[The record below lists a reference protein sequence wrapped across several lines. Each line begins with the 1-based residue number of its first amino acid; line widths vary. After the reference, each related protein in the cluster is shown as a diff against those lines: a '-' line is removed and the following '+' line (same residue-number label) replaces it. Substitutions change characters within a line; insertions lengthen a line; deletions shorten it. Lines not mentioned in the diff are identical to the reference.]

1 MLSLMQNNRRFRDRA
16 SRQATLSFNSYFC
29 RIAACLAAALI
40 VLTALP
46 AEAEAEKP
54 VLSVKT
60 PYVEIEVSIAKELRS
75 YPQLYATLL
84 ADAKKY
90 AEQNR
95 KEAHDA
101 WQTDRPSF
109 RDHPWTFDRNYR
121 QRVAAVPYVS
131 VLIDSGEYTGGAH
144 PNSVSDTLLWDS
156 GPNRRAGMETLF
168 RETAKDGPTTIA
180 LAKLVRDAVIAE
192 KKKRDIPMDDPATD
206 NWLEPIKPD
215 FSTLG
220 APSLA
225 PSTEIGRASGMTF
238 HFSPYGVGAYAE
250 GPYTLFVPF
259 ASLEPYLTD
268 DAKKIFAG
276 ERPKSDE
283 DE

>member
-1 MLSLMQNNRRFRDRA
+1 LF
-16 SRQATLSFNSYFC
+16 FNSYFS
-29 RIAACLAAALI
+29 RIAACFGSALI
-40 VLTALP
+40 VLISLP
-46 AEAEAEKP
+46 AKAEDEKP
-54 VLSVKT
+54 VLSIKT
-60 PYVEIEVSIAKELRS
+60 SYVEIEVSIARELRA
-75 YPQLYATLL
+75 YPQLYAALF

-90 AEQNR
+90 TEQNR
-95 KEAHDA
+95 KQAHDA

-109 RDHPWTFDRNYR
+109 RDQPWTFDRGYR
-121 QRVAAVPYVS
+121 LRAAAPPYVS
-131 VLIDSGEYTGGAH
+131 VLIDSGEFTGGAH
-144 PNSVSDTLLWDS
+144 PNSVVDTLLWDS
-156 GPNRRAGMETLF
+156 EPNRRANMQTLF
-168 RETAKDGPTTIA
+168 RETAKDGPTTAA

-192 KKKRDIPMDDPATD
+192 KKKRDIPMDDPASD
-206 NWLEPIKPD
+206 NWLEPIKAD

-225 PSTEIGRASGMTF
+225 PSTAAGRASGMTF

>member
-1 MLSLMQNNRRFRDRA
+1 MTGRRRNKPSVIAILRIGFFALAGVLCLSWP
-16 SRQATLSFNSYFC
+16 SFA
-29 RIAACLAAALI
+29 RGAD
-40 VLTALP
+40 
-46 AEAEAEKP
+46 EKP

-95 KEAHDA
+95 KEARDA

-109 RDHPWTFDRNYR
+109 RDRPWTFDRDYR
-121 QRVAAVPYVS
+121 LRVAASPYVS
-131 VLIDSGEYTGGAH
+131 VLIDSGEFTGGAH

-156 GPNRRAGMETLF
+156 GPNRRADMQTLF
-168 RETAKDGPTTIA
+168 RETAKDGPTTTA
-180 LAKLVRDAVIAE
+180 LAKLVRDAVIVE
-192 KKKRDIPMDDPATD
+192 KKKRDVPVDDPASD

-225 PSTEIGRASGMTF
+225 PSTETGRASGMTF

-268 DAKKIFAG
+268 DARKIFAG

>member
-1 MLSLMQNNRRFRDRA
+1 MTGPRRNKPSVIA
-16 SRQATLSFNSYFC
+16 ISRIGFFALAVALCFSWPSFA
-29 RIAACLAAALI
+29 RG
-40 VLTALP
+40 
-46 AEAEAEKP
+46 EEEKP
-54 VLSVKT
+54 VLSVKA
-60 PYVEIEVSIAKELRS
+60 PYVEIEVSIAKELRA
-75 YPQLYATLL
+75 YPQLYSTLL

-90 AEQNR
+90 ADQDR
-95 KEAHDA
+95 KEAHTA

-109 RDHPWTFDRNYR
+109 RDQPWTFDRSYR
-121 QRVAAVPYVS
+121 LRVAAVPYVS

-144 PNSVSDTLLWDS
+144 PNSVIDTLLWDS
-156 GPNRRAGMETLF
+156 GANRRANMQTLF
-168 RETAKDGPTTIA
+168 RETAKDGPTTTA
-180 LAKLVRDAVIAE
+180 LAELVRDAVIVE
-192 KKKRDIPMDDPATD
+192 KKKRDVPVDDPASD
-206 NWLEPIKPD
+206 NWLEPIKPN

-225 PSTEIGRASGMTF
+225 PSTTAGRASGMTF